1 MSVAGSEVSVA
12 RRRLLFVKR
21 CDGDDDGAHQ
31 RAGHGLV
38 TRGLVREPGHRGWA
52 FPRLHARATRAT
64 HRRRVVLAPLCHG
77 EARERRVRS
86 GNLPL
91 W

>member
-1 MSVAGSEVSVA
+1 MSVA
-12 RRRLLFVKR
+12 RRGCCLLKR
-21 CDGDDDGAHQ
+21 CDADDDGAHQ

-38 TRGLVREPGHRGWA
+38 TRGLVREPGHRGRA

-77 EARERRVRS
+77 EARERGVRS
-86 GNLPL
+86 SNLPL